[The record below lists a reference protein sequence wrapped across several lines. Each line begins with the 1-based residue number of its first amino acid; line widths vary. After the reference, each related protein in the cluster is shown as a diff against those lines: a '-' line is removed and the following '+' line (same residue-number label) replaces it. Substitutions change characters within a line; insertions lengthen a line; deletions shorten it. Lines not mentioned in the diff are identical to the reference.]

1 VRHKIDQ
8 LEVTQACTGCKLSDH
23 FIRPNRRII
32 ARISG
37 ENLGNDPELKS
48 KIKRSHSRQEKEN
61 ANPTANQY
69 FLKQK
74 RVDLDD
80 QENGYDQV

>member
-1 VRHKIDQ
+1 VRHKIDE
-8 LEVTQACTGCKLSDH
+8 LEVTQACTVCKLSDH

-80 QENGYDQV
+80 QENSYDQV